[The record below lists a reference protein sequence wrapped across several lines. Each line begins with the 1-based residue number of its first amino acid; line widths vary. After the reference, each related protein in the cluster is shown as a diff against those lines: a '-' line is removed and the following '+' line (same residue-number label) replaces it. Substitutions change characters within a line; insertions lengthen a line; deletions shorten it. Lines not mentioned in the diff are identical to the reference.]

1 MLSDFV
7 LAGTKNLSFKTA
19 KHLSDVLFE
28 IFSAFFDAGGLA
40 PIKAKKA
47 KIAGR
52 VRRQAIEVR
61 FLSAY
66 VFLCQPAFRSG
77 FFMLCMSFMKLF
89 LHGA

>member
-1 MLSDFV
+1 M
-7 LAGTKNLSFKTA
+7 
-19 KHLSDVLFE
+19 LFE

-66 VFLCQPAFRSG
+66 VFLCQPAWPVLLCTKALLLQRIYDSILFYVKKYLERSVYG
-77 FFMLCMSFMKLF
+77 
-89 LHGA
+89 